1 VQHCSESGID
11 PVDERKQKERARPEM
26 VEEERE
32 RVIPSHRMEASL
44 RHRPDRRVEVASS
57 F

>member
-26 VEEERE
+26 VEEEGE
-32 RVIPSHRMEASL
+32 RVATCIRASIII
-44 RHRPDRRVEVASS
+44 AMQ
-57 F
+57 